1 MRKKPKIVEIKEKGE
16 NMQETVKTLKQYAK
30 EAKTRLKNGFWEN
43 YKKQLDERLEQ
54 AEADGLAVSK
64 VKEYYVQKVVDDF
77 KDKRAEDEA
86 FYLKVKSMLDA
97 DGEVSNAIGRLTD
110 KTVYEALSYD
120 DKQRYTLS
128 LSEKYLKAV
137 ERYNKEKA
145 FLK

>member
-1 MRKKPKIVEIKEKGE
+1 
-16 NMQETVKTLKQYAK
+16 MQETVKTLKQYAK
-30 EAKTRLKNGFWEN
+30 EAKSRLKNGFWEN

-64 VKEYYVQKVVDDF
+64 VKEYYVQKVVEDF
-77 KDKRAEDEA
+77 KEKRAEDEA
-86 FYLKVKSMLDA
+86 FYLKVKSMLDE
-97 DGEVSNAIGRLTD
+97 DGEVSDAIGRLTD
-110 KTVYEALSYD
+110 KTLYESLSYE

-137 ERYNKEKA
+137 ERYNREKA